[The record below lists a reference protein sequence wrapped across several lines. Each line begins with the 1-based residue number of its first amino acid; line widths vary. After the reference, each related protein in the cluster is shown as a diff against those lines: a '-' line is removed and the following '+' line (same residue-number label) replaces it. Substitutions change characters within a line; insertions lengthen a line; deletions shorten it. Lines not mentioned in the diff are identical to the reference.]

1 MTKLIECVPNFSEG
15 NDNQIIDSIAEA
27 ITKIK
32 GVTLLNVDPG
42 KATNRTV
49 MTFVGS
55 PETVIEAA
63 FGAIKVA
70 SEKID
75 MSKHKGEHPRFG
87 ATDVC
92 PLIPI
97 SNISFDELIPYAE
110 KLGKRVAK
118 ELKISVY
125 LYEQAA
131 KKKERKNLANI
142 RSGEYEG
149 LREKLT
155 QEIWKPDFGTTFFN
169 KKSGAVAIGVRDFL
183 IAYNINLNTKSTRL
197 ANAIAFD
204 VREKGRI
211 KRKGHPVIGE
221 IVYDSKGQPMTVP
234 GSLKNV
240 KAIGWYIEEFG
251 ISQISMN
258 LTNIDQTPIHI
269 VFDEV
274 SEKAEKR
281 GVRVTGSEIVG
292 LIPLKPMLEAG
303 KYFLKKQNRSVGIP
317 EIDII
322 KIAIESLGLN
332 QVKKFIPEKNIIE
345 YYLES
350 LFDDKKKIIELK
362 ASDFSDEVARE
373 SPAPGGGSVS
383 AYVGALGSSLG
394 EMVANLSANKRG
406 WEDKV
411 EKFSSIA
418 NQIDEIRKDL
428 LFLVDED
435 ADSFDRIMSSF
446 KLPNSSEEEKK
457 IRMKAIYDSSIYAAE
472 VPLRVMR
479 RSYDSYNLIHEL
491 AQNGNQNSISDA
503 GVACLCI
510 HAAIHGA
517 YLNVK
522 INLKDISDDQGIL
535 KKADEIIK
543 KSSIKRDKI
552 ISFIEEVI

>member
-1 MTKLIECVPNFSEG
+1 MNKLIECVPNFSEG
-15 NDNQIIDSIAEA
+15 NDKEILDSIASA
-27 ITKIK
+27 ITSIK
-32 GVTLLNVDPG
+32 GATLLNVDPG

-55 PETVIEAA
+55 PKAVIEAA
-63 FGAIKVA
+63 FCAIKVA

-97 SNISFDELIPYAE
+97 SDVSFDELVPYAE
-110 KLGKRVAK
+110 KLGERVAK
-118 ELKISVY
+118 ELKIPVY
-125 LYEQAA
+125 LYEHAA
-131 KKKERKNLANI
+131 KNKERKNLANV

-149 LREKLT
+149 LKEKLLEK
-155 QEIWKPDFGTTFFN
+155 QWKPDFGTTIFN
-169 KKSGAVAIGVRDFL
+169 EKSGALAIGVRDFL
-183 IAYNINLNTKSTRL
+183 IAYNVNLNTKSTRL

-211 KRKGHPVIGE
+211 KRKGHPVIGD
-221 IVYDSKGQPMTVP
+221 IVYDSKGNPMTIP
-234 GSLKNV
+234 GSLKHV

-258 LTNIDQTPIHI
+258 LTNINETPIHV

-274 SEKAEKR
+274 SKKAEKR
-281 GVRVTGSEIVG
+281 GARVTGSEIVG
-292 LIPLKPMLEAG
+292 LIPLKPMLDAG
-303 KYFLKKQNRSVGIP
+303 KYFLKKQNRSIGIP

-322 KIAIESLGLN
+322 KIAVESLGLN

-345 YYLES
+345 YYLDN
-350 LFDDKKKIIELK
+350 LFDDKKKIIELR
-362 ASDFSDEVARE
+362 ASEFSDEVARE
-373 SPAPGGGSVS
+373 SPAPGGGSVA
-383 AYVGALGSSLG
+383 AYVGALGASLG
-394 EMVANLSANKRG
+394 EMVSNLSANKRG

-418 NQIDEIRKDL
+418 NEIDEIRKEL

-435 ADSFDRIMSSF
+435 SNSFDRIMSSF
-446 KLPNSSEEEKK
+446 KLPKNSEEEKK
-457 IRMKAIYDSSIYAAE
+457 TRLKAIYDSSIYAAE
-472 VPLRVMR
+472 VPLRVMN
-479 RSYDSYNLIHEL
+479 RSYDSYRLIYEL
-491 AQNGNQNSISDA
+491 ARKGNQNSISDA
-503 GVACLCI
+503 GVACLCVYT
-510 HAAIHGA
+510 AIYGA

-535 KKADEIIK
+535 EKANEIVK
-543 KSSIKRDKI
+543 KSSAEKDKI
-552 ISFIEEVI
+552 LNFIEKVI